1 MIQERKLSMPFW
13 CVGNPVGDPF
23 GPGVLTGVSSIEV
36 AELLAAAGRKGL
48 INYSAAHDDDLV
60 PWDPAKPEDDL
71 DESSEVHK
79 TLVQIKK
86 ILTSGNI
93 KFNMI
98 GCALHPDPVFRNGG
112 IANPDPRVRLLAA
125 QKVMRALR
133 IGSFLG
139 ADFFTYWVARDG
151 FETQFSVPWDKTYRY
166 LQEALNLVPRYCK
179 TNNLTIKH
187 ATIEYKPNEP
197 RGEMFLPT
205 VGHSVAL
212 ISTLEDP
219 DFWGVNPEVLQHD
232 AMTNLSPVAAVAFAM
247 YMKKLFFLHVGSQKP
262 GQFDN
267 DNPPTIGMDGLKEMV
282 SIIYFINKYNWNG
295 YIEFDNHMLRTDTVP
310 GNADRLT
317 VRERYIEMTVDAYR
331 TVEKK
336 ANQLLGENTIDTM
349 QQSVWKDDSALETLL
364 SEGNIERIAEKKID
378 YAQVVS
384 ESIEIGAL
392 DLTVNKKILGF

>member
-232 AMTNLSPVAAVAFAM
+232 AMHFRISICFLDDGKQLILRGIRSQREQLCFTPQPGGSIDNA
-247 YMKKLFFLHVGSQKP
+247 LHV
-262 GQFDN
+262 
-267 DNPPTIGMDGLKEMV
+267 IGRCRIFSHLDQTHLGL
-282 SIIYFINKYNWNG
+282 
-295 YIEFDNHMLRTDTVP
+295 
-310 GNADRLT
+310 
-317 VRERYIEMTVDAYR
+317 
-331 TVEKK
+331 
-336 ANQLLGENTIDTM
+336 
-349 QQSVWKDDSALETLL
+349 
-364 SEGNIERIAEKKID
+364 
-378 YAQVVS
+378 
-384 ESIEIGAL
+384 
-392 DLTVNKKILGF
+392 